1 MASSKDIG
9 GIKYFVHKVDG
20 IGTIH
25 TINPSTYKKGHKD
38 AFKVGSKIVEVS
50 KATKHTFTFTREEWD
65 KILANLYDYHT
76 FYNRCGSCE
85 TDIED
90 ILKTTECVECKTL
103 LEEVRIQN
111 KLLNK
116 LYKKNTI
123 YKIPK
128 EESIFASN

>member
-1 MASSKDIG
+1 M
-9 GIKYFVHKVDG
+9 
-20 IGTIH
+20 
-25 TINPSTYKKGHKD
+25 
-38 AFKVGSKIVEVS
+38 S
-50 KATKHTFTFTREEWD
+50 KATKHRFTFTREEWNH
-65 KILANLYDYHT
+65 ILGNLYDYHA
-76 FYNRCGSCE
+76 FYNRCGSCD
-85 TDIED
+85 TDIKD

-123 YKIPK
+123 YQIPK